1 MIEIIIDFFYTET
14 LRTTDTHI
22 TTLTPVPIFSI
33 IDPRDKH
40 GGTIRPL
47 GGTNK
52 PWGTTM
58 DPMGTMAPHGGL
70 DTEDG
75 GITAN
80 LETYLILTLVLLKLQ
95 MISHL

>member
-1 MIEIIIDFFYTET
+1 
-14 LRTTDTHI
+14 
-22 TTLTPVPIFSI
+22 
-33 IDPRDKH
+33 
-40 GGTIRPL
+40 
-47 GGTNK
+47 
-52 PWGTTM
+52 M